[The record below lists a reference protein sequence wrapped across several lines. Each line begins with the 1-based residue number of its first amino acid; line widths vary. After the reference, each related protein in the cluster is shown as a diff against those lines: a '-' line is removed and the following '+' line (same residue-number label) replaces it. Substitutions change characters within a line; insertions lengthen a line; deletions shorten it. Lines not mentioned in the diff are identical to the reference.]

1 MVPHYDSYTTVAEL
15 WCVFVYMVQ
24 VVHRVGVFDTTDD
37 ASDDDM
43 AAAAGMKNIRYAQQ
57 PALAMPLY

>member
-1 MVPHYDSYTTVAEL
+1 M
-15 WCVFVYMVQ
+15 Q

-43 AAAAGMKNIRYAQQ
+43 AGGAAAAAAGIRNIR
-57 PALAMPLY
+57 

>member
-1 MVPHYDSYTTVAEL
+1 
-15 WCVFVYMVQ
+15 MVQ